1 MAPNRQWLCWC
12 LITLAILEIVKAA
25 FSVYSIWDASTS
37 IATGPGGY
45 VWVGCMNDNYYQ
57 LVRFSPE
64 NKVVSRTIEFGPGQG
79 NKIKALSIDQDTAHI
94 YAVAETSSGFHGQAT
109 IGRLDVVLIKYTPAG
124 AMLWTR
130 IFGTVQ
136 DEIVNDVKVDP
147 ILGVVY
153 VAGYTFGDLNDLSK
167 TSKKSYS
174 ECFMS
179 QFSVNDGDNVHG
191 LGQMSGNLG
200 FIATLY
206 TSSGYDKL
214 IQSVLMPQGGR
225 GVLKSAVR
233 IGSKIFA
240 AGSVQGTID
249 GQSSSGGT
257 DCWVTLFWDPQTG
270 NLIATGQISGPVEGV
285 VYNGGKEGILLQ
297 IDPNTLSLITAST
310 FRRAGT
316 QDEEG
321 LAMTFDQYGQ
331 LHIAAM
337 YGTQGSVVVYDQ
349 FMWSTIPVPQPT
361 TTTTTIIQTTSKP
374 ATTTTK
380 TTVAMTTSTSIT
392 TKITTMTTTTTTIT
406 SSSAAT
412 STRATTTSSTL
423 TSIEVTSSVISINT
437 MSTLTLAQNTS
448 SQYAAESSVSSFQSN
463 ATTVTSAFT
472 SPVNSSTCCQLSSSD
487 MVTVTLQ
494 FVTSTSALNTSIL
507 ERTTVTA
514 MSSSLVISQSLQIT
528 SSFCEECHVSFAL
541 ASQAKGSSTASTVQP
556 VDDNLQPNEQPQSD
570 TSGLT
575 QLAAI
580 LAAIVVI
587 LIISIGL
594 FIAIR
599 RRQSRTTFARKVQG
613 LYAKGD
619 LVTTAL
625 PTDQGVAS
633 SMQTNQSTTIMQ
645 TNYALYIP
653 AFLKYD
659 YGIDYQILD
668 LIAVGG
674 TSKIFTAHVIN
685 SQLQEAVQDNQLIA
699 KESKQLFHQ
708 MPQNQQ
714 QSFYQEL
721 SLLWKFRDVPY
732 ITKLYGYSDAVQ
744 AVMLMKYYP
753 LGMLSDFVKGQ
764 GIAAEQFAYSDS
776 QTVTLMRILAYT
788 LQVIH
793 DNQIVH
799 CDLKPL
805 NVLLDSVDG
814 VSLVPILSD
823 FGISYISDN
832 THLKVEAFK
841 VSNSRGLSLM
851 YAAPENLYN
860 FRRGM
865 RESRPFILRA
875 GDMYA
880 FAVIMYNMITRRDPW
895 NVKR

>member
-1 MAPNRQWLCWC
+1 MAPNRLLLCWC
-12 LITLAILEIVKAA
+12 LIILAILEIVKAA
-25 FSVYSIWDASTS
+25 YSVYSICDTTTS

-64 NKVVSRTIEFGPGQG
+64 NKVITRTIEFGPGQG

-94 YAVAETSSGFHGQAT
+94 YAVAETSSGFNGQAT

-130 IFGTVQ
+130 IFGSVQ

-179 QFSVNDGDNVHG
+179 QFSVNDGTLLWTKQIPFTSQGCELNVIVIGLGDNVHG
-191 LGQMSGNLG
+191 LGQVSGSLG
-200 FIATLY
+200 FIATLQ
-206 TSSGYDKL
+206 TDSGWDKFL
-214 IQSVLMPQGGR
+214 QSVLMPQGGQ
-225 GVLKSAVR
+225 GVFKSAVR

-240 AGSVQGTID
+240 AGSIQGTMD

-270 NLIATGQISGPVEGV
+270 NLIATGQISGPVGGV
-285 VYNGGKEGILLQ
+285 IYNGGKEGILLQ
-297 IDPNTLSLITAST
+297 IDPDTLNLITAST
-310 FRRAGT
+310 FRRANT

-321 LAMTFDQYGQ
+321 LAMTFDKYGQ

-337 YGTQGSVVVYDQ
+337 YGTQGSV
-349 FMWSTIPVPQPT
+349 
-361 TTTTTIIQTTSKP
+361 TTSKP
-374 ATTTTK
+374 ATTTTI
-380 TTVAMTTSTSIT
+380 TTVTMTTSTSTT
-392 TKITTMTTTTTTIT
+392 TKITTTTTTTTIT

-412 STRATTTSSTL
+412 STGATTTSSTL
-423 TSIEVTSSVISINT
+423 TSSKVTSSVISINT
-437 MSTLTLAQNTS
+437 TATLILAQNTS
-448 SQYAAESSVSSFQSN
+448 SQSSVSSFQSN

-472 SPVNSSTCCQLSSSD
+472 SPINSSTCCQLSSSD
-487 MVTVTLQ
+487 IASVTLQ
-494 FVTSTSALNTSIL
+494 FVTSTSALNTFIQES
-507 ERTTVTA
+507 TSVTA
-514 MSSSLVISQSLQIT
+514 MSSSLGVSQSQQIT
-528 SSFCEECHVSFAL
+528 SSLCKKCYGSFAL
-541 ASQAKGSSTASTVQP
+541 ASQAKGSSTASTVEL

-580 LAAIVVI
+580 LAAIAVI

-594 FIAIR
+594 FIVIR
-599 RRQSRTTFARKVQG
+599 RRQLRTTFARKVQG

-625 PTDQGVAS
+625 PTDQEVAS
-633 SMQTNQSTTIMQ
+633 SIQTNQSTTIMQ

-674 TSKIFTAHVIN
+674 TSKIFTANVIN
-685 SQLQEAVQDNQLIA
+685 SQLQEAVQDYQLIA

-732 ITKLYGYSDAVQ
+732 ITKLYGYSDTVQ

-753 LGMLSDFVKGQ
+753 LGMLSDFFKGQ
-764 GIAAEQFAYSDS
+764 GIAAEQFGYSDS
-776 QTVTLMRILAYT
+776 QTVTLMRILAQT
-788 LQVIH
+788 LQFIH
-793 DNQIVH
+793 DSQIVH

-823 FGISYISDN
+823 FGISYISDY
-832 THLKVEAFK
+832 THLKVEAFQ
-841 VSNSRGLSLM
+841 VRNQRGLSLM

-865 RESRPFILRA
+865 KESRPFLLKA

-895 NVKR
+895 NSKR